1 MPLDIT
7 KPAQM
12 LPLTISAASF
22 GQLPDGS
29 TAQLFTL
36 ENRGGIKVCI
46 SDFGGIITQILAPDR
61 HGGLADI
68 VLGYDTLA
76 DYVADRAFFGA
87 TIGRFGNRIANGR
100 FAIDGETHQLAQ
112 NDGAHHLHGGPQG
125 FHKTK
130 WDAYTMNLPGAVALV
145 LRHVSPDGDQGY
157 PGQLSATITYQI
169 NADNELRVRYHAI
182 TDKPTP
188 VNLTQ
193 HTYFN
198 LAGQGTILN
207 QELTI
212 HADHYT
218 PIDQTLIPLGMHM
231 PVSGTPFDFRASRTI
246 GERIADVHEQLNH
259 GSGYDHNFVL
269 NSALHAGYR
278 PAARLF
284 DRASGRVLELVT
296 QEPGLQF
303 YSGNFLDDT
312 LSGKGRRYPYR
323 GGLCL
328 EPQHFPDSPNHPTFP
343 DTILRPGK
351 EYRSESIYRFST
363 DT

>member
-1 MPLDIT
+1 
-7 KPAQM
+7 M
-12 LPLTISAASF
+12 LNLSEPVAAPSLRISAAPF
-22 GQLPDGS
+22 GALPDGS

-36 ENRGGIKVCI
+36 ENPGGITVCI
-46 SDFGGIITQILAPDR
+46 SDFGGLITQLLAPDR
-61 HGGLADI
+61 RGKLADV

-76 DYVADRAFFGA
+76 DYVADRAYFGA

-100 FAIDGETHQLAQ
+100 FVLDGTTHQLAV
-112 NDGAHHLHGGPQG
+112 NDGAHHLHGGPRG
-125 FHKTK
+125 FHKVK

-145 LRHVSPDGDQGY
+145 LRHVSADGDQGY
-157 PGQLSATITYQI
+157 PGKLSVTITYQL
-169 NADNELRVRYHAI
+169 NADNELRLRYHAI
-182 TDKPTP
+182 ADQPTP

-198 LAGQGTILN
+198 LAGQGTILD

-212 HADHYT
+212 HADSYT
-218 PIDQTLIPLGMHM
+218 PIDRSLIPQGAHL
-231 PVSGTPFDFRASRTI
+231 PVPGTAFDFRAPHAI
-246 GERIADVHEQLNH
+246 GERIGAADDQLRH

-269 NSALHAGYR
+269 SSAMQAGFR

-284 DRASGRVLELVT
+284 DRASGRVLEIRT

-303 YSGNFLDDT
+303 YSGNFLDGT
-312 LSGKGRRYPYR
+312 LSGKGQRYPYR

-328 EPQHFPDSPNHPTFP
+328 EPQHFPDSPNRPDFP
-343 DTILRPGK
+343 DTILRPGQ

-363 DT
+363 EP